1 MNIIF
6 YCSTE
11 LLELWVAAP
20 LLFIETLLNTGNKPP
35 KIQISKWKINKD
47 ITQKIKNRNNFE
59 SRKLKHH
66 HLSFPVLYALLLLSS
81 SFAQHEIIW
90 SSFTELEQALPTGR
104 WHIHVPFHVVHLR
117 KTSAGY
123 KIKHNKLLKFFEY
136 ETSLYLIV

>member
-1 MNIIF
+1 MKTAFLIEP
-6 YCSTE
+6 SASMKSM
-11 LLELWVAAP
+11 LWYEMLKKEKRTP

-35 KIQISKWKINKD
+35 KIQISKWKINKH

-66 HLSFPVLYALLLLSS
+66 HLSFPVLYASLLLSS

-104 WHIHVPFHVVHLR
+104 WHIHVLLHAVHLR
-117 KTSAGY
+117 KHFWWVKNQT
-123 KIKHNKLLKFFEY
+123 
-136 ETSLYLIV
+136 